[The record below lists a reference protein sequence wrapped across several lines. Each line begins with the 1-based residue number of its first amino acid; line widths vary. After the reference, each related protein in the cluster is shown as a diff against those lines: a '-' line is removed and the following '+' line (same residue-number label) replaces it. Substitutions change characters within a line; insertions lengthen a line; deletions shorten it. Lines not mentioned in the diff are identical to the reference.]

1 MSLAEK
7 KCVLKVLSG
16 RHFGICVSKK
26 RMFLKARIW
35 GKYCQKDNA
44 KCCLCITLGSEI
56 VWSSYSVM
64 VVQIEHGID
73 ILFLTFCSG
82 T

>member
-1 MSLAEK
+1 
-7 KCVLKVLSG
+7 
-16 RHFGICVSKK
+16 
-26 RMFLKARIW
+26 MFLKARIW